1 MRSPRLL
8 RATLLPLAL
17 AAAATSAGC
26 ASQQVPCP
34 RVLKVQDAER
44 LTRFT
49 GAGRDLTDVLF
60 EAQVGE
66 ITGSCGLDEGAIDM
80 TMNVTFQA
88 MRGPADRARRAD
100 FAYFVAIVDAD
111 GDVLA
116 REGFDSNLEFP
127 EARSRAGVVEE
138 LQQRIP
144 AGSGTP
150 PYTVYVGFA
159 LTPDELAFNRGG
171 R

>member
-1 MRSPRLL
+1 MMAWRPMRAALL
-8 RATLLPLAL
+8 LGGL
-17 AAAATSAGC
+17 AAAAAASGC

-34 RVLKVQDAER
+34 QVLKVQDAER

-49 GAGRDLTDVLF
+49 GTGRDLTDVLF

-66 ITGSCGLDEGAIDM
+66 ITGSCGVEENAIDM
-80 TMNVTFQA
+80 TMNVKFLA
-88 MRGPADRARRAD
+88 MRGPADRSRLGD

-111 GDVLA
+111 GAVLA
-116 REGFDSNLEFP
+116 RESFASSFEFA
-127 EARSRAGVVEE
+127 EAKSRTGLVEE

-144 AGSGTP
+144 NASGVP

-159 LTPDELAFNRGG
+159 LTPDELAFNRGE

>member
-1 MRSPRLL
+1 MKPLRLL
-8 RATLLPLAL
+8 RTALLPVGIVAAL
-17 AAAATSAGC
+17 ASAGC
-26 ASQQVPCP
+26 ASRQVACP
-34 RVLKVQDAER
+34 QVLKVQDAER

-66 ITGSCGLDEGAIDM
+66 ITGTCGLDEGAIDM
-80 TMNVTFQA
+80 TMNVNFLA
-88 MRGPADRARRAD
+88 SRGPADRSRLAD

-111 GDVLA
+111 GAVLA
-116 REGFDSNLEFP
+116 RQGFDSSLEFP
-127 EARSRAGVVEE
+127 EGRSRAGIVEE

-144 AGSGTP
+144 NASGTP
-150 PYTVYVGFA
+150 HYTIYVGFA
-159 LTPDELAFNRGG
+159 LTPSELAFNRGQ